1 MKKWKF
7 IITQRSKSYPVN
19 KFFIPMCKKRCFP
32 QKEFKIY
39 MSLYMYTVSIHF
51 KKPQNQVST
60 QAWKT
65 ETDKHQHKTDWTERL
80 VLNMSKT
87 LSKKKEKKGKLY
99 STWKRMEGNDSVQ
112 RVTNTFLVVTS
123 FNLDREVVMWL
134 AARAISELSWLCN
147 DCSETLGTSF
157 NSRL

>member
-1 MKKWKF
+1 
-7 IITQRSKSYPVN
+7 
-19 KFFIPMCKKRCFP
+19 
-32 QKEFKIY
+32 

-87 LSKKKEKKGKLY
+87 LSKKKKE
-99 STWKRMEGNDSVQ
+99 R
-112 RVTNTFLVVTS
+112 
-123 FNLDREVVMWL
+123 
-134 AARAISELSWLCN
+134 
-147 DCSETLGTSF
+147 ETLQHVETDGRKRQCPKSHEYILGRHLVQLRQRGGDVIG
-157 NSRL
+157 SKSD